1 MKVALALLADYANV
15 SREGKLNIL
24 GIFDRIYTQTVP
36 ATHPQMQIIMT
47 LEADRVEADREHK
60 VEVELIDADG
70 NKLFSIGGNLKF
82 SPPPPGEKV
91 KLNHVILLNNLRFDH
106 VGSYE
111 FKILINNMVAGEIP
125 LSVVEIKKPQ

>member
-15 SREGKLNIL
+15 SQEGKLNIL
-24 GIFDRIYTQTVP
+24 GIFDRINAQNVP
-36 ATHPQMQIIMT
+36 ATHPQMQLIIT

-60 VEVELIDADG
+60 VEIALIDADG

-91 KLNHVILLNNLRFDH
+91 RLNHIMQLNNLRFDH
-106 VGSYE
+106 FGSYE
-111 FKILINNMVAGEIP
+111 FKILINNMLAGEVP
-125 LSVVEIKKPQ
+125 LSVVELKKSQ